1 MPLRPEDLPR
11 ETEALRALALSLS
24 AENAALK
31 AAIKQINLQSFGQR
45 SERTRLIIEGQLGLE
60 LGDPSEE
67 TELPAAEVIPFPPPA
82 PRGKRKPARRNIG
95 QLPDWLPR
103 VVEVI
108 EPEGKAC
115 PCCQG
120 ALHKIGEDV
129 AEALDVVPARVRVL
143 RTIRPRYACR
153 GCESGITQAPARP
166 RLFDGGMAT
175 TALVS
180 SVVVWKYAWHMPLS
194 RQADM
199 LAGQGIRL
207 DRATLGKWVKKTAWW
222 LKGLYQLQL
231 ATIHGCSRVF
241 CDETR
246 LPVRKKGRRRTHNGQ
261 FWAHAVDDRP
271 WGGPAAPAVAYVFAQ
286 GRGHK
291 EISAQLAGYQGL
303 LQVDGYGGYKRLG
316 KPGRSPGPITL
327 AFCLTHARRK
337 FVDVYK
343 VTKSAFAAEIIGIFG
358 RVYAVEAKIRGRSA
372 AERAAHRQEKTV
384 PIMVE
389 LKQRLEGELP
399 GLSSKSALAKAIRY
413 TLAHWVGLTRFL
425 EDGRLE
431 PDTNTVERTM
441 RPIALG
447 RRNYLYA
454 GDDGGAETWAIL
466 ASLLMTARLNDI
478 DPLIWLSDV
487 LEQIVSGQVKA
498 PELHRLLAWNWK
510 AERAAKIAAAA

>member
-1 MPLRPEDLPR
+1 MPLRPEDLPC
-11 ETEALRALALSLS
+11 ETEALRALVLSLA
-24 AENAALK
+24 AENEALK
-31 AAIKQINLQSFGQR
+31 ATIKQINLQCFGQR

-60 LGDPSEE
+60 LGDPAEE
-67 TELPAAEVIPFPPPA
+67 TEPAAADVIPVPSA

-108 EPEGKAC
+108 EPKSKTCAC
-115 PCCQG
+115 CCG
-120 ALHKIGEDV
+120 TLHKIGEDV
-129 AEALDVVPARVRVL
+129 AEALDVVPARVRVM
-143 RTIRPRYACR
+143 RTVRPRYACR
-153 GCESGITQAPARP
+153 ACENGITQAPAKP

-175 TALVS
+175 TALVA
-180 SVVVWKYAWHMPLS
+180 SVAVWKYAWHQPLS

-207 DRATLGKWVKKTAWW
+207 DRATLGKWVKKTGWW

-231 ATIHGCSRVF
+231 ETIHSCSRVF

-246 LPVRKKGRRRTHNGQ
+246 LPVRKRDRRRTHNGQ

-291 EISAQLAGYQGL
+291 EISAQLAGYEGV
-303 LQVDGYGGYKRLG
+303 LQVDGYGGYKRLAN
-316 KPGRSPGPITL
+316 PGRKPGPITL
-327 AFCLTHARRK
+327 AFCLAHARRK
-337 FVDVYK
+337 FVEVYK
-343 VTKSAFAAEIIGIFG
+343 VTQSPFAAGVIGIFG
-358 RVYAVEAKIRGRSA
+358 RIYTVEANIRGRSA
-372 AERAAHRQEKTV
+372 EERAAHRQDKTA
-384 PIMVE
+384 PIMAE
-389 LKQRLEGELP
+389 LKQRLEGELA

-413 TLAHWVGLTRFL
+413 TLAHWMGLTRFL
-425 EDGRLE
+425 QDGRLE

-466 ASLLMTARLNDI
+466 ASLLMTARLNEV
-478 DPLIWLSDV
+478 DPLVWLSDV
-487 LEQIVSGQVKA
+487 LERIVSGQVKA
-498 PELHRLLAWNWK
+498 PELERLLVWNWK
-510 AERAAKIAAAA
+510 SDRAKSVAAA

>member
-1 MPLRPEDLPR
+1 MPLRPEDLPC
-11 ETEALRALALSLS
+11 ETDALRALVLSLA
-24 AENAALK
+24 AENEALK
-31 AAIKQINLQSFGQR
+31 ATIKQINLQAFGQR
-45 SERTRLIIEGQLGLE
+45 TERSRLIIEGQLGLD
-60 LGDPSEE
+60 LGHPVEE
-67 TELPAAEVIPFPPPA
+67 TQPPAADVIPFPSA
-82 PRGKRKPARRNIG
+82 PRGKRTPARRNIG

-108 EPEGKAC
+108 EPKSKSCAC
-115 PCCQG
+115 CSG
-120 ALHKIGEDV
+120 TLHKIGEDV

-143 RTIRPRYACR
+143 QTIRPRYACR
-153 GCESGITQAPARP
+153 ACENGITQAPARP

-175 TALVS
+175 TALVA
-180 SVVVWKYAWHMPLS
+180 SVVVWKYAWHQPLS

-231 ATIHGCSRVF
+231 ETIHGFSRLF

-246 LPVRKKGRRRTHNGQ
+246 LPVRKKDRRRAHTGQ

-271 WGGPAAPAVAYVFAQ
+271 WGGPAAPAVIYVFAQ

-303 LQVDGYGGYKRLG
+303 LQVDGYGGYKRLAQ
-316 KPGRSPGPITL
+316 PGRKPGPITL
-327 AFCLTHARRK
+327 AFCLAHARRK
-337 FVDVYK
+337 FVEVYK
-343 VTKSAFAAEIIGIFG
+343 VTKSALAAEVIGIFG
-358 RVYAVEAKIRGRSA
+358 RIYAVEVQIRGRSA
-372 AERAAHRQEKTV
+372 EERAAHRQDKTAA
-384 PIMVE
+384 IMAE
-389 LKQRLEGELP
+389 LKQRLEDERA

-413 TLAHWVGLTRFL
+413 TLTHWTGLTHFL
-425 EDGRLE
+425 RDGRLE

-441 RPIALG
+441 RPIAMG

-466 ASLLMTARLNDI
+466 ASLLMTARLNEV
-478 DPLIWLSDV
+478 DPLAWLSDV

-498 PELHRLLAWNWK
+498 PELRRLLVWNWK
-510 AERAAKIAAAA
+510 ADRAAKIAAAA